1 VKYMPPRKGNKSKLV
16 YFSPDEWK
24 LVCKNAEKCEMK
36 VGTYIQRM
44 ALFGEINVFDFEQLA
59 SLQVEL
65 TRIGTNINQIAHV
78 INETRS
84 VYKKDIEE
92 VEKLMKKIKNSYD
105 KWMKPLVYYT
115 VGNEQDEE

>member
-1 VKYMPPRKGNKSKLV
+1 MPPRKGNKSKLV

-24 LVCKNAEKCEMK
+24 AVCKNAEMCEMK

-44 ALFGEINVFDFEQLA
+44 ALFGEINVYDFKQLA
-59 SLQVEL
+59 LLQVEL
-65 TRIGTNINQIAHV
+65 IKIGTNINQIAHV

-92 VEKLMKKIKNSYD
+92 IEKLMKKVKSSYD
-105 KWMKPLVYYT
+105 KWMKPLT
-115 VGNEQDEE
+115 TFNTIAEQEED